1 MKTFS
6 ISASGIE
13 NIVLSINNADEEF
26 TFIIRNKEISMN
38 RIYADFISPRVS
50 KMHNFDLTIDSFC
63 FDDLIDRIEQA
74 EDVFTPELVENFKL
88 MSKGKAIQIDEK
100 MAHQIKILSILLD
113 NEEIFNQMNQMFPF
127 ESNKDKFDDYLQF
140 IGFFDTQKSS
150 FFKFD
155 SNQIIDIISSNF
167 FQIDGKK
174 LLQLPIPI
182 LYSIISNKNLKVS
195 NEDSLFDFINAIFK
209 EEQKN
214 ENIIEK
220 KCEIKQTLFYE
231 KINVNE
237 LSENKFHELLQKI
250 DSNEISRFLWEK
262 LSKCMQMLYVK
273 KTNISTEIKI
283 EYDQNPNNRFKGIIY
298 KLGEGDPKSLIDKE
312 IIEITSSS
320 VYDKSKIHQPRAAI
334 DYENANYF
342 HSSITDKDAWLC
354 IDFKKRKIKLSQ
366 YSLKSNA
373 TVGKNWYNIQNWCIE
388 GSNDKQNW
396 IVLGERKNDKSL
408 DDINA
413 MNTFDINH
421 NLENNTFFQFIRI
434 RQTGV
439 NSYSDGNDYRFII
452 SSIEFFGTIIN
463 S

>member
-1 MKTFS
+1 MKTFL

-13 NIVLSINNADEEF
+13 NIILSINNGDENF
-26 TFIIRNKEISMN
+26 QFIIGKHEINMN

-50 KMHNFDLTIDSFC
+50 KMHSFDSTVDSLCFNDFIYRTEQIDT
-63 FDDLIDRIEQA
+63 
-74 EDVFTPELVENFKL
+74 VFTPELIENFKL
-88 MSKGKAIQIDEK
+88 MSKGKAIEVDEN
-100 MAHQIKILSILLD
+100 MAHQIKILSVLLD

-127 ESNKDKFDDYLQF
+127 ESKKDKFNDYLQF
-140 IGFFDTQKSS
+140 IGFFNTKKSN
-150 FFKFD
+150 FFKFNN
-155 SNQIIDIISSNF
+155 NQLFDIISSNF
-167 FQIDGKK
+167 FSFDEKK

-195 NEDSLFDFINAIFK
+195 NVDSLFDFINTLFK
-209 EEQKN
+209 GKQNDGETD
-214 ENIIEK
+214 EK
-220 KCEIKQTLFYE
+220 KWEIKQTLFYE

-262 LSKCMQMLYVK
+262 LRNCMKTQYIK
-273 KTNISTEIKI
+273 KTNISAETSI
-283 EYDQNPNNRFKGIIY
+283 EYDKNPNNRFKGIIY
-298 KLGEGDPKSLIDKE
+298 KLGEGDPKSLIDKG
-312 IIEITSSS
+312 IIEIASSS
-320 VYDKSKIHQPRAAI
+320 VHDKSKIHQPISAI
-334 DYENANYF
+334 DYENSNYF

-354 IDFKKRKIKLSQ
+354 IDFKKHKIKLSQ

-396 IVLGERKNDKSL
+396 IVLDERKNDKSL

-413 MNTFDINH
+413 MNTFDIDY
-421 NLENNTFFQFIRI
+421 NLKTNSFFQFIRI
-434 RQTGV
+434 RQTGA
-439 NSYSDGNDYRFII
+439 NSYSEGNDYRFII
-452 SSIEFFGTIIN
+452 SSIEFFGTLIN